1 MSKTRGRKEFKKD
14 TSRRVA
20 KTQKSTIRTRLWVP
34 FCMGMA
40 AVVLPSLALVIV
52 KAMPGAND
60 TCYIS
65 SSPCMALY
73 ILSIVCTPTILY
85 GVSLAITGLYH
96 IAVILKRGEQSNTH
110 PFLWSLAIFVFLAL
124 LAYLILGISWSFL
137 IPNQA

>member
-1 MSKTRGRKEFKKD
+1 MSKTRGRKEFKKE

-110 PFLWSLAIFVFLAL
+110 PFLWSLAIFVLLAL

-137 IPNQA
+137 VPNQA

>member
-14 TSRRVA
+14 ATRRVA
-20 KTQKSTIRTRLWVP
+20 KTQKSVIRTRLWVP

-40 AVVLPSLALVIV
+40 VIVLPSLALVIV
-52 KAMPGAND
+52 NAMPGAYD

-73 ILSIVCTPTILY
+73 ILSVVCTPIILY
-85 GVSLAITGLYH
+85 GVSLTIAGLYH

-110 PFLWSLAIFVFLAL
+110 PFLWSLAIFVLLAL
-124 LAYLILGISWSFL
+124 LAYLALGISWSFL
-137 IPNQA
+137 VPNQA